1 MGHCLCATPSWET
14 SPNVSIS
21 IEYGVCW
28 LLYCSLP
35 EAGKRNILITSALPY
50 VNNVPH
56 LGNIIG
62 CVLSADVFSRFVFCY
77 VIHVA
82 IYMCVCHNMC
92 VCAFACCVSVCL
104 SVCACVYMFVCCVC
118 MYLWF
123 PVVRCTHAYWITWYN
138 HVYLFIHTDI
148 VACGITMCCIFVA
161 QMNMELLQRQRS
173 KTHILT
179 HTLCSVIQI
188 FK

>member
-21 IEYGVCW
+21 IEHGVCW

-77 VIHVA
+77 VIHVDTCVYVT
-82 IYMCVCHNMC
+82 ICVCVHLH
-92 VCAFACCVSVCL
+92 VVLVCL

-123 PVVRCTHAYWITWYN
+123 HVVRCIHAYWITWYN
-138 HVYLFIHTDI
+138 HVVDLFTQILSPAELQCVVYLWHRWIWNSYRDKGQRHTY
-148 VACGITMCCIFVA
+148 
-161 QMNMELLQRQRS
+161 L
-173 KTHILT
+173 HICYVVSCKYLNN
-179 HTLCSVIQI
+179 
-188 FK
+188 